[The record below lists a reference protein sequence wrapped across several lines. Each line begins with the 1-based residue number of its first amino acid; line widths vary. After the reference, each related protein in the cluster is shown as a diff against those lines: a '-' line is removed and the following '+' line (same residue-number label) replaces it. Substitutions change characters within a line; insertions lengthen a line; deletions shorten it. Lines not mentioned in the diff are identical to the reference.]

1 MDGWACGFIC
11 LYFVLLFFVGGPVAC
26 FILFFYFFVGGPAA
40 FCSPFSDLMFV
51 CTLSLSFVMNMNM
64 MMMMMMMMMM
74 KLKLVIIMIMI
85 ILMRMMMMMMRRRT
99 LREGSLEEKAAVTNV
114 RTGGAH
120 CLTLITG
127 VPSSSFLSEV
137 WSPF

>member
-1 MDGWACGFIC
+1 MGGWACGFIC
-11 LYFVLLFFVGGPVAC
+11 LYFVLQFFVGGPVAC
-26 FILFFYFFVGGPAA
+26 FILFFYFFFGWACC

-51 CTLSLSFVMNMNM
+51 CTLSLSFVMNM
-64 MMMMMMMMMM
+64 MMMM
-74 KLKLVIIMIMI
+74 KLTLMIITIMI
-85 ILMRMMMMMMRRRT
+85 ILMRMMMRRRRRT

-127 VPSSSFLSEV
+127 VPSSSFPSFETEV

>member
-1 MDGWACGFIC
+1 MMI
-11 LYFVLLFFVGGPVAC
+11 P
-26 FILFFYFFVGGPAA
+26 I
-40 FCSPFSDLMFV
+40 
-51 CTLSLSFVMNMNM
+51 M
-64 MMMMMMMMMM
+64 MM
-74 KLKLVIIMIMI
+74 
-85 ILMRMMMMMMRRRT
+85 LMRMTMRRRRRT

-127 VPSSSFLSEV
+127 VPSSSFPSFETEV